1 MTRGTVG
8 ERLPGPRVAGG
19 VVQLRAKPTS
29 KRWSG
34 YYVAPEAG
42 LYEIVA
48 QGSGEGAGYRLYL
61 DDKLIFDDWKYAK
74 AMQDGTVLR
83 LTAGAH
89 KIVGEEYLDSSVG
102 GRLRVGIIEQ
112 SKIVS
117 EAARKLAVKADV
129 VVVAA
134 GFNNDSE
141 SEGGDRTFTLPFG
154 QDELIREM
162 AAANKNTIVAV
173 TSGGNVEVSSW
184 IDHVGGLLEL
194 WYPGEQGGKA
204 LAEIIFGEVNPSGHL
219 PATFEKRWEDNPT
232 YANYYPEKGT
242 VRVTYKEGIFVG
254 YRGYEHNGVKPQFPF
269 GYGLSYTT
277 FKFSNLSVAPATAST
292 VASSGRPALYTVT
305 FDVSNTGSRAGAE
318 VAQVYVGEN
327 TPKVPRPGKELKG
340 FARVEL
346 VLARQ
351 SMSACRWMPELSR
364 FMTWRQSTG
373 KRKAAHTR
381 LPWVTPLCGNTT
393 QRQCFSREVHQHSK
407 AENRVEIADDWEIR
421 D

>member
-1 MTRGTVG
+1 M
-8 ERLPGPRVAGG
+8 
-19 VVQLRAKPTS
+19 
-29 KRWSG
+29 
-34 YYVAPEAG
+34 
-42 LYEIVA
+42 
-48 QGSGEGAGYRLYL
+48 
-61 DDKLIFDDWKYAK
+61 
-74 AMQDGTVLR
+74 
-83 LTAGAH
+83 
-89 KIVGEEYLDSSVG
+89 
-102 GRLRVGIIEQ
+102 
-112 SKIVS
+112 
-117 EAARKLAVKADV
+117 
-129 VVVAA
+129 
-134 GFNNDSE
+134 
-141 SEGGDRTFTLPFG
+141 
-154 QDELIREM
+154 
-162 AAANKNTIVAV
+162 
-173 TSGGNVEVSSW
+173 TSGGNIDVSSW

-305 FDVSNTGSRAGAE
+305 FDVSNTGPRAGAE

-346 VLARQ
+346 APGETKHVSVSLDARAFAFYDVTAKVWQADSGTYTITVGDSSVETSLSGSVSLAK
-351 SMSACRWMPELSR
+351 SISLA
-364 FMTWRQSTG
+364 
-373 KRKAAHTR
+373 
-381 LPWVTPLCGNTT
+381 N
-393 QRQCFSREVHQHSK
+393 RE
-407 AENRVEIADDWEIR
+407 
-421 D
+421 